1 MTTLAGRICRAL
13 EPVFEGALALDEVA
27 RGRVERLE
35 GKGLEIHVTGLDW
48 HIHLVP
54 TAGRLLLTDDPE
66 TPPAATIA
74 GPPASL
80 ACLTTTG
87 GTQVL
92 FGGTLHVS
100 GDVQAAKAYKRL
112 FDTLDP
118 DWEEALARVVGDIPA
133 HETARLLRAAGTR
146 ATRVGA
152 DRRTDLRA
160 WLVDELEALPA
171 RTEVDDWMD
180 AVDRLRA
187 DADRLAARVRRL
199 ERYGDGDP

>member
-1 MTTLAGRICRAL
+1 MTLVGRICRAV
-13 EPVFEGALALDEVA
+13 EPVFEAALALDEAA
-27 RGRVERLE
+27 RARVERLE

-54 TAGRLLLTDDPE
+54 AAGRLLLTDDPE
-66 TPPAATIA
+66 TPSVAAIA

-80 ACLTTTG
+80 ACLATTG
-87 GTQVL
+87 GTRVL
-92 FGGTLHVS
+92 FGGSLHVS
-100 GDVQAAKAYKRL
+100 GDVQVAKAYKRL

-146 ATRVGA
+146 ASRIGA

-160 WLVDELEALPA
+160 WLVDEVEALPA
-171 RTEVDDWMD
+171 RGEVDDWMD

-187 DADRLAARVRRL
+187 DADRLAARVNRL
-199 ERYGDGDP
+199 ERHGSGDP

>member
-1 MTTLAGRICRAL
+1 MTLIGRICRAV
-13 EPVFEGALALDEVA
+13 EPVFERALAFDEAA

-35 GKGLEIHVTGLDW
+35 GQGLEIHVTGLDW

-54 TAGRLLLTDDPE
+54 AAGRLLLTDDPE

-80 ACLTTTG
+80 VALATTG
-87 GTQVL
+87 GTRVL
-92 FGGTLHVS
+92 FGGTLYVS
-100 GDVQAAKAYKRL
+100 GDVQVAKAYKRL

-118 DWEEALARVVGDIPA
+118 DREEALARVMGDIPA
-133 HETARLLRAAGTR
+133 HETARLLRAAGSR
-146 ATRVGA
+146 ASRIGA

-160 WLVDELEALPA
+160 WLIDELEALPA
-171 RTEVDDWMD
+171 RAEIDDWMN

-187 DADRLAARVRRL
+187 DADRLAARVHRL
-199 ERYGDGDP
+199 ERNGSGDP

>member
-1 MTTLAGRICRAL
+1 MTLVGRICRAV
-13 EPVFEGALALDEVA
+13 EPVFESALALDDAA

-35 GKGLEIHVTGLDW
+35 GKVLEIHVTGLDW

-54 TAGRLLLTDDPE
+54 AAGRLLLTDDPE

-80 ACLTTTG
+80 AMLATTG

-92 FGGTLHVS
+92 FGGSLHVR
-100 GDVQAAKAYKRL
+100 GDVQVAKAYKRL

-118 DWEEALARVVGDIPA
+118 DWEEALARVMGDIPA

-146 ATRVGA
+146 ATRIGT
-152 DRRTDLRA
+152 DRRADLRA
-160 WLVDELEALPA
+160 WLIDEMEALPA
-171 RTEVDDWMD
+171 RAEVDDWMD

-187 DADRLAARVRRL
+187 DADRLAARVQRL
-199 ERYGDGDP
+199 ERRGGGGE

>member
-1 MTTLAGRICRAL
+1 MTLVGRICRAA
-13 EPVFEGALALDEVA
+13 EPVFEGALALDEAA

-54 TAGRLLLTDDPE
+54 AAGRLLLTDDPE

-80 ACLTTTG
+80 ARLTTTG

-92 FGGTLHVS
+92 FGGALRVA
-100 GDVQAAKAYKRL
+100 GDVQVAKAYKRL

-118 DWEEALARVVGDIPA
+118 DWEEALARVMGDIPA
-133 HETARLLRAAGTR
+133 HETARLLHHAGARASR
-146 ATRVGA
+146 IGA
-152 DRRTDLRA
+152 DRCTDLRA
-160 WLVDELEALPA
+160 WLVDEMEALPA
-171 RTEVDDWMD
+171 RSEVDDWMD
-180 AVDRLRA
+180 RVDRLRA
-187 DADRLAARVRRL
+187 DADRLAARLTRI
-199 ERYGDGDP
+199 ERHGGGDK

>member
-1 MTTLAGRICRAL
+1 MTLVGRICRAV
-13 EPVFEGALALDEVA
+13 EPLFEGALALDAAA

-35 GKGLEIHVTGLDW
+35 GKGLEIHITGLDW

-54 TAGRLLLTDDPE
+54 AAGRLLLTDDPE
-66 TPPAATIA
+66 TPAAATIA

-80 ACLTTTG
+80 ARLTTTG

-92 FGGTLHVS
+92 FGAALRVA
-100 GDVQAAKAYKRL
+100 GDVQVAKAYKRL

-118 DWEEALARVVGDIPA
+118 DWEEALARVMGDIPA
-133 HETARLLRAAGTR
+133 HETARLLRHAGTR
-146 ATRVGA
+146 AARIGA

-160 WLVDELEALPA
+160 WLIDELEALPA
-171 RTEVDDWMD
+171 RAEVDEWMD

-187 DADRLAARVRRL
+187 DADRLAARLTRI
-199 ERYGDGDP
+199 ERHGGGDK